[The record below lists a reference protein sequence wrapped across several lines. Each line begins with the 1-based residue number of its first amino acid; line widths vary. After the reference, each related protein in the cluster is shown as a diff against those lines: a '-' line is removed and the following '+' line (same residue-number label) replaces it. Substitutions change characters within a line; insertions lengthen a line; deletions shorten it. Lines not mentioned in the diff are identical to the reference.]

1 MRYLKSVIAIL
12 ALVVPVPALAGP
24 IATRAALQALLGG
37 PGTLEDFESFVPP
50 AGSFAFV
57 DCNPID
63 SAAVCNGQ
71 GPGLVV
77 PGLAI
82 TGQPA
87 WEDAGYFGLPTRMLG
102 DNIDAPNTQF
112 GFTVPVTAFGADL
125 FAYSGFPSSDATLT
139 IFGLDYITMI
149 GQITG
154 ITLLTTGTFV
164 GWEDLAGIGAF
175 SLAYNGSLP
184 GYIPNTDNV
193 EFGTTIVPE
202 PATLLLLG
210 SGLLG
215 LAARRRR
222 P

>member
-1 MRYLKSVIAIL
+1 MRYVKVVMAVL
-12 ALVVPVPALAGP
+12 ALALPAQVLAVP
-24 IATRAALQALLGG
+24 ITSRAALQAMLGG
-37 PGTLEDFESFVPP
+37 PGTLEDFETFVPP
-50 AGSFAFV
+50 PGSFAFV
-57 DCNPID
+57 DCATID

-87 WEDAGYFGLPTRMLG
+87 WQDAGYFGLPTRMLG
-102 DNIDAPNTQF
+102 DNIDAANTRF
-112 GFTVPVTAFGADL
+112 TFTVPVTAFGADL
-125 FAYSGFPSSDATLT
+125 FAYSGFPSADAAVT
-139 IFGLDYITMI
+139 IFGLDDTTVI
-149 GQITG
+149 GQISG

-164 GWEDLAGIGAF
+164 GWADPSGIGSF

-193 EFGTTIVPE
+193 EFGAVPE
-202 PATLLLLG
+202 PASLLLLG

-215 LAARRRR
+215 IAVRRRR
-222 P
+222 